1 MIKSKPIIMKKLL
14 AIMLLLPFVCKSTM
28 LNAQTKKLTK
38 AYNVATKLAMIADS
52 TQNID
57 TLMTLTSANPVLKW
71 KIINGKNYVL
81 MATFTGDLQGYP
93 VGDSTRTTNEVWMFI
108 PGQMQYRLRSKMT
121 SKTDTILK
129 LNEMLG
135 LPPVSGDTHI
145 AQFWVQV
152 DNVFRPAGSPDVT
165 VSKASGTLSLN
176 ASPEYKLWF
185 NNYIITSYFQPLMS
199 TEVYYPWTR
208 MGYTYNWAPGAN
220 RVGVSE
226 FVLNP
231 HSGIWVEAVIKASDY
246 FKN

>member
-1 MIKSKPIIMKKLL
+1 MKKLP
-14 AIMLLLPFVCKSTM
+14 AIILLLVMVCKST
-28 LNAQTKKLTK
+28 LVNAQSNELTK
-38 AYNVATKLAMIADS
+38 VYNAATKLAMIADS
-52 TQNID
+52 TRNID
-57 TLMTLTSANPVLKW
+57 TLMTLTATNPVLKW
-71 KIINGKNYVL
+71 KTIHGKNYVL
-81 MATFTGDLQGYP
+81 MATFMNNIKDYP
-93 VGDSTRTTNEVWMFI
+93 VGDSTRTPTEVWLFV

-121 SKTDTILK
+121 HKTDTILK

-152 DNVFRPAGSPDVT
+152 NNVFRPAGSPDVT
-165 VSKASGTLSLN
+165 VPSASGTLSTN
-176 ASPEYKLWF
+176 VSTEYKLWF
-185 NNYIITSYFQPLMS
+185 NNYVITSYFQPLTG

-231 HSGIWVEAVIKASDY
+231 DSGIWVEAVYKASDY
-246 FKN
+246 FRN

>member
-1 MIKSKPIIMKKLL
+1 MKKLSVIIFL
-14 AIMLLLPFVCKSTM
+14 FAIVCKST
-28 LNAQTKKLTK
+28 LVNAQSNKLTK
-38 AYNVATKLAMIADS
+38 VYNAATKLAMIADS
-52 TQNID
+52 TRNID
-57 TLMTLTSANPVLKW
+57 TLMTLTAANPVLKW
-71 KIINGKNYVL
+71 KTIHGKNCVL
-81 MATFTGDLQGYP
+81 MATFTNDLQGYP
-93 VGDSTRTTNEVWMFI
+93 VGDSTRTTTETWLFI
-108 PGQMQYRLRSKMT
+108 PGQMQYRLRGKMT
-121 SKTDTILK
+121 HKTDTILK

-165 VSKASGTLSLN
+165 IPKASGTLSLN

-185 NNYIITSYFQPLMS
+185 NNYTITSYFKPL
-199 TEVYYPWTR
+199 TGNEVYYPWTR

-226 FVLNP
+226 FVLNAN
-231 HSGIWVEAVIKASDY
+231 SGIWVEAVYKASDY